1 MNYYLDVLKKYADF
15 SGRARRQEY
24 WMYTLFQIAAIIVVA
39 ILDAVIGTAPWL
51 YVLFALGTFLPSL
64 AVAVRRLHDLGKSG
78 WWLLISLVPLV
89 GGIWLLVLLATA
101 GEQQPNQYG
110 QNPKVL
116 AA

>member
-24 WMYTLFQIAAIIVVA
+24 WMYTLFQIAAIIVVS